1 MPRLIDA
8 VVLSESSVQKELY
21 TKMLFFPH
29 KYTLSFVHTL
39 PINPSPPD
47 NPVSCQSPKFFIKTS
62 REHNALYWYKIMITQ
77 LYFIKCSRISLI
89 ISFNM
94 VFVRRGAFYNNR
106 SLKSKCI
113 CCKIFSVLR
122 QSLYQ
127 GFYMI
132 RKKISSSSRKLIYSP
147 AAFDNARFPASE
159 RPAFFPVE

>member
-1 MPRLIDA
+1 
-8 VVLSESSVQKELY
+8 
-21 TKMLFFPH
+21 
-29 KYTLSFVHTL
+29 
-39 PINPSPPD
+39 
-47 NPVSCQSPKFFIKTS
+47 
-62 REHNALYWYKIMITQ
+62 MITQ

-132 RKKISSSSRKLIYSP
+132 RKKDIIIVQKI
-147 AAFDNARFPASE
+147 NIFPGCF
-159 RPAFFPVE
+159 R